1 MKKKILSFLLVI
13 TMLTATPLSVFA
25 EDTIDKGLDTTSE
38 INIEKNTNIID
49 SDEGSISEE
58 DLDTNKKEIFE
69 PTSPPEEETEEE
81 TKVDSQ
87 EPEGIPS
94 EDSTESSNN
103 EGTPNEN
110 KPIEETPVESEP
122 VEGDTEGIVEETV
135 EGQPI
140 EEQPIVEQPIV
151 EQPIVEQPANT
162 LPVEPQIFFVSEG
175 LTLTRAADVLTLQ
188 GYYPCE
194 NTMGVNVKLVAIQV
208 IPLNDWVLVGSE
220 VDFKNSKEG
229 LKECRLTVN
238 GQVIDNTFENG
249 VALIEDQVEVSTG
262 SAINIPVEIE
272 MGPFK
277 ENLTDEVLS
286 LVLVFEEIV
295 EEEIVKEVEGVVSD
309 EPTDSELISSP
320 TDEQDVI
327 NEGNEEVIPEEG
339 VIPEEEEQGEKQIED
354 IPSDTSD
361 PSKLPDT
368 EEINQSDPLSEDKL
382 LEVVEDTP
390 TVDITQDGVGE
401 IDPTPEE

>member
-140 EEQPIVEQPIV
+140 E

-361 PSKLPDT
+361 PSDPSDPSELPDT

-382 LEVVEDTP
+382 PEVVEDTP
-390 TVDITQDGVGE
+390 TVDITHDGVGE
-401 IDPTPEE
+401 IDPTPKE

>member
-13 TMLTATPLSVFA
+13 TMLAATPLSVFA
-25 EDTIDKGLDTTSE
+25 EDTIDKGLDTTPE

-58 DLDTNKKEIFE
+58 DLDANKEEIFE
-69 PTSPPEEETEEE
+69 PTSPPEEETE
-81 TKVDSQ
+81 DS
-87 EPEGIPS
+87 PVIRDTEGIPS

-122 VEGDTEGIVEETV
+122 VKGDTEGIVEETV

-140 EEQPIVEQPIV
+140 EEQPIV

-327 NEGNEEVIPEEG
+327 NEGNEEVLPEEG
-339 VIPEEEEQGEKQIED
+339 VTPKDKEQGEKKIED

-361 PSKLPDT
+361 PSELPDT

-382 LEVVEDTP
+382 PEVVEDTP